1 MAARNDGN
9 TEMFLSIHMAARNDG
24 NTKMFLS
31 LCMAARTYKDLNCIS
46 VIACQLSISS
56 VSNNKM
62 YVSEHTHGCK
72 D

>member
-1 MAARNDGN
+1 MAARTNGN
-9 TEMFLSIHMAARNDG
+9 NKMFLSINMAAKTDG
-24 NTKMFLS
+24 SNKMFLS
-31 LCMAARTYKDLNCIS
+31 LCMAARTYRDLNCIS